1 MTNKDTV
8 FAIFVYKYD
17 DKARKFVVA
26 YDPGL
31 PGVPYYR
38 TVADP
43 DAVLREARDMIF
55 SELIQEYKGP
65 GTDRVI
71 AAMNKAVDSVDATLI
86 RLPRSADIDGDVGFL
101 MGQLD
106 APMGDQDAF
115 AYIIALVVKARG
127 DYFIMKHLP
136 GVLLPTVNYPEEI

>member
-1 MTNKDTV
+1 MAGKGTV

-17 DKARKFVVA
+17 DETRKFVVA
-26 YDPGL
+26 DDPGL

-38 TVADP
+38 TVVDP
-43 DAVLREARDMIF
+43 DDVLREARDMIF
-55 SELIQEYKGP
+55 AELVQEYKGP
-65 GTDRVI
+65 STDQVI

-106 APMGDQDAF
+106 APMGDQDTF
-115 AYIIALVVKARG
+115 AYVIALVVKARG